1 MKQIHTH
8 THTHIVTEFCTNT
21 GASTEIAS
29 CDKNQRFILLTE
41 APLHTEADAGFDTTK
56 ASDNKVCDSR
66 RIRWLASLGKMSE
79 NPSD

>member
-1 MKQIHTH
+1 MRQI
-8 THTHIVTEFCTNT
+8 HTHIVTEVCTNT
-21 GASTEIAS
+21 GASAEIAS

-41 APLHTEADAGFDTTK
+41 APLHTEADAGFDATK

-66 RIRWLASLGKMSE
+66 RIRWLASLGEMSE